1 VNVPARDVGH
11 CWEDF
16 AAAYLKQAGLRIL
29 AQRYSCRLGEIDLI
43 AADGSTLVFVEVRFR
58 SDIGFGNA
66 AATVTR
72 AKQRRI
78 MQTARHFIMCHSALA
93 ENPMRIDVIAIE
105 GNARSPRQTTEVQW
119 IRGAFDAD

>member
-1 VNVPARDVGH
+1 MNVPARDVGH
-11 CWEDF
+11 GWEDF
-16 AAAYLKQAGLRIL
+16 AAAYLKKAGLHIL

-58 SDIGFGNA
+58 SGIGFGNA

-78 MQTARHFIMCHSALA
+78 MRTARHFIMRHATLA
-93 ENPMRIDVIAIE
+93 ENPMRIDIIAIE
-105 GNARSPRQTTEVQW
+105 GNARSPRRATEVQW